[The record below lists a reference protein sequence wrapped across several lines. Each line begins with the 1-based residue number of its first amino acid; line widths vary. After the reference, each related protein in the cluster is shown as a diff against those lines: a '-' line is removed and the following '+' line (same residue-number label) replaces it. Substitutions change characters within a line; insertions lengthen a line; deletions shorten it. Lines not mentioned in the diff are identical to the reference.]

1 MTPRRTAAA
10 AEPREIRPRTASKGN
25 HPKAPPITWQ
35 TASCR
40 ATPTGWLFTLPVP
53 ERTNA
58 IWRSWKGRT
67 LVSAKHRQDKQAA
80 PAKFGRCQPLDGEV
94 AVSITWYRA
103 RRAGDVDG
111 RIKAALDLLRGI
123 AYDDDR
129 QVAELR
135 IVRRDDPNEPAR
147 LDVLVEPCPTAARA
161 A

>member
-10 AEPREIRPRTASKGN
+10 AEPPEIRPNRAKTGKESK
-25 HPKAPPITWQ
+25 AAPITWQ

-40 ATPTGWLFTLPVP
+40 ATSTGWLFTLPVP

-67 LVSAKHRQDKQAA
+67 LISAKHRQDKQTA
-80 PAKFGRCQPLDGEV
+80 PIRFAGCQPLAGDV
-94 AVSITWYRA
+94 TVSMTWFRE

-123 AYDDDR
+123 AYADDR

-135 IVRRDDPNEPAR
+135 IVRRDESHQPAR
-147 LDVLVEPCPTAARA
+147 LEILVEPCHTTARA